1 MSNFGKSDAVSLFSQ
16 LTSHAK
22 DLGVFA
28 RVNSHEPA
36 STPGLRVSCS
46 ITLASI
52 EADPAAS
59 GLAAVSGKIT
69 FAVRLWSSMNQKP
82 LDSIDPEVLGA
93 VSLLLGEYA
102 GHFTLGGTVRDV
114 DLLALRA
121 VTAYLQQEGTEFR
134 VVEITLPIIV
144 NDLWAEVA

>member
-1 MSNFGKSDAVSLFSQ
+1 MSFTAADAKALFSG

-22 DLGVFA
+22 SLGIFD

-36 STPGLRVSCS
+36 NTPGLGVSCS

-59 GLAAVSGKIT
+59 GLSAVSGKIT
-69 FAVRLWSSMNQKP
+69 FAVRIWSSMNQKP
-82 LDSIDPEVLGA
+82 LDAIDPDVLGA
-93 VSLLLGEYA
+93 VSLLLGAYSGA
-102 GHFTLGGTVRDV
+102 FTLGGTVRDI
-114 DLLALRA
+114 DLMALKA
-121 VTAYLQQEGTEFR
+121 NAAYLQQEGTEFR
-134 VVEITLPIIV
+134 VIEITVPIVV